1 MIACSSEEESIRGC
15 TDPDSNNYN
24 ANATEDDG
32 SCTYL
37 RDIYLGNYDGIFGN
51 CLPENNLNNFSDPK
65 TIVIQPGENN
75 DEVKVIVNDITVEG
89 FRDKKVMTF
98 IAEVTEDEL
107 MFRRS
112 ESSDRFVIGDISIR
126 VYFDGT
132 MDRSSSGDLSG
143 RIIIDAFD
151 TGAAN
156 TSLNLY
162 NCDFTFTKK

>member
-1 MIACSSEEESIRGC
+1 MQCYFLNKSFLCRAIDARESCRKHPYHDEKERKTVTKLCCEVSNRLCTSANNSS
-15 TDPDSNNYN
+15 P
-24 ANATEDDG
+24 
-32 SCTYL
+32 TY
-37 RDIYLGNYDGIFGN
+37 
-51 CLPENNLNNFSDPK
+51 
-65 TIVIQPGENN
+65 QPTYSAL
-75 DEVKVIVNDITVEG
+75 KVIVNDITVEG

-126 VYFDGT
+126 VYLDGT
-132 MDRSSSGDLSG
+132 MGRSSNGDLSG